1 MIFGK
6 LCLEYGNASKVLN
19 EGLLE
24 NIVYALVKNDISPI
38 RREILLLLSNIA
50 CEEKVSATRIAD
62 SDVFNIVLCIANNLA
77 SDLSERLESMYV
89 VCNVVTTAE
98 PYIVTNNYPQILKT
112 VLRNLPAMKN
122 NKRVLIVM
130 LETILVLIKIMDQ
143 GKVIQDFEEIEGT

>member
-1 MIFGK
+1 
-6 LCLEYGNASKVLN
+6 
-19 EGLLE
+19 
-24 NIVYALVKNDISPI
+24 
-38 RREILLLLSNIA
+38 
-50 CEEKVSATRIAD
+50 
-62 SDVFNIVLCIANNLA
+62 
-77 SDLSERLESMYV
+77 MYV